1 MTSLLPDIY
10 GQTILHAIAR
20 EWNPDIAKFVIH
32 LGADVNTV
40 DYFGRAPIHLAAAN
54 DFVEMIHF
62 LVSQGADVNMP
73 VVHNLKLCNQ
83 LDPECAPQNQTPLHM
98 AAGADAADACEALLE
113 LKADIEARDFHDRT
127 PLFLAAELDRSV
139 SAHVLLEH
147 GADATTRD
155 KFGNICLTIMA
166 SKMPQ
171 VASEALNQLW
181 TYNRRNR
188 NQYFWLDKLLPSSA
202 ELVRASRARNILEVI
217 VKERKL
223 DLVTHNIIQKFIDI
237 LWAKYGQMAFYWEAL
252 LTFVFIGLWTT
263 IAVCKAADE
272 AYIYEDD
279 EWWRW
284 LLLVFAIICTG
295 LVILSEIREY
305 RTGKNRLAEYK
316 SWRVVQIQE
325 DAKYSHPMRKHE
337 SKFIEAELES
347 VEAEKAYYFSSG
359 WNYYDW
365 FCYFLLLLALSI
377 HSVTVGIFNSRE
389 ITVENNDP
397 AVPLDNEALPNST
410 TCFDRLLPDDC
421 DLVISINKVHYSL
434 FAFTMVVLYARAF
447 KLMRVTLFMGPFIVI
462 IQKMMWDLL
471 KFCAM
476 WLVLYAGYAI
486 AFYLVWGHSVQQE
499 EILSTRRCSRIIS
512 KNDSRRHG

>member
-1 MTSLLPDIY
+1 MLVDIY

-20 EWNPDIAKFVIH
+20 EWDTDIAKFVIQ
-32 LGADVNTV
+32 LGADVNAV
-40 DYFGRAPIHLAAAN
+40 DHYGRAPIHLAAAH

-62 LVSQGADVNMP
+62 LASQGADVNMP
-73 VVHNLKLCNQ
+73 IVHNLKLCTQ
-83 LDPECAPQNQTPLHM
+83 LDPDCAPQNQTPLHM

-113 LKADIEARDFHDRT
+113 LGADIEARDYHDRT

-139 SAHVLLEH
+139 SAHVLLEKN
-147 GADATTRD
+147 ADATTRD
-155 KFGNICLTIMA
+155 KYGNICLTVMA

-202 ELVRASRARNILEVI
+202 ELIRASRARNILEVI
-217 VKERKL
+217 VNERKL

-237 LWAKYGQMAFYWEAL
+237 LWAKYGQMAFYKEAL
-252 LTFVFIGLWTT
+252 LTFLFIGLWTT
-263 IAVCKAADE
+263 IAVSKAADE

-284 LLLVFAIICTG
+284 LLLVLAIVTTG
-295 LVILSEIREY
+295 LVIVIEIREY
-305 RTGKNRLAEYK
+305 KIGKYKLQEYK
-316 SWRVVQIQE
+316 SWRIVQIEE

-337 SKFIEAELES
+337 SKFIESEKES
-347 VEAEKAYYFSSG
+347 LEAEKMYYFSSG

-365 FCYFLLLLALSI
+365 FCNFLLLLALSI
-377 HSVTVGIFNSRE
+377 HSATVGLFNARE
-389 ITVENNDP
+389 IVPIENNDP
-397 AVPLDNEALPNST
+397 GVTVLEDST
-410 TCFDRLLPDDC
+410 ACFGRLSIEDC
-421 DLVISINKVHYSL
+421 ELVSSINRVHYSL

-476 WLVLYAGYAI
+476 WLVLYGGYAI
-486 AFYLVWGHSVQQE
+486 AFYLVWGHSNQE
-499 EILSTRRCSRIIS
+499 DEILSKDRFS
-512 KNDSRRHG
+512 DHF

>member
-1 MTSLLPDIY
+1 LLSDIY

-20 EWNPDIAKFVIH
+20 EWDPDIANFVIQ
-32 LGADVNTV
+32 LGADVNAV
-40 DYFGRAPIHLAAAN
+40 DYFGRAPIHLAAAH
-54 DFVEMIHF
+54 DFVNMINF
-62 LVSQGADVNMP
+62 LHSQGANVSLP
-73 VVHNLKLCNQ
+73 SVHNLKLCTQ

-98 AAGADAADACEALLE
+98 AAGADAADAVEALLA
-113 LKADIEARDFHDRT
+113 LGADIEARDYHDRT

-155 KFGNICLTIMA
+155 KFGNIGLTVMA
-166 SKMPQ
+166 SKMPL

-202 ELVRASRARNILEVI
+202 ELVRSSRARNILEVI

-237 LWAKYGQMAFYWEAL
+237 LWARYGQKAFYKEAF
-252 LTFVFIGLWTT
+252 LTFVFIALWTA
-263 IAVCKAADE
+263 IAVSKAADE
-272 AYIYEDD
+272 AYIYEND

-284 LLLVFAIICTG
+284 FLLVCAIICTG
-295 LVILSEIREY
+295 LVILNEIREY
-305 RTGKNRLAEYK
+305 RTGKYKLAEYK
-316 SWRVVQIQE
+316 SWRILQIQE

-337 SKFIEAELES
+337 SRFIEAELES
-347 VEAEKAYYFSSG
+347 LDAEKAYYFSSG

-365 FCYFLLLLALSI
+365 FCYSLLLLALSI
-377 HSVTVGIFNSRE
+377 HSVAVGIFNGRE
-389 ITVENNDP
+389 IFVQSNDP
-397 AVPLDNEALPNST
+397 ALSQPPNST
-410 TCFDRLLPDDC
+410 TCFDRLEPEDC
-421 DLVISINKVHYSL
+421 DLVMSINRVHYSL

-476 WLVLYAGYAI
+476 WLVLYGGYAI

-499 EILSTRRCSRIIS
+499 EILS
-512 KNDSRRHG
+512 KYFLVF